1 MRVKFLTIFNVIC
14 LIIILSCASDNV
26 SAENNIQIQPVDG
39 KYIKF
44 FGEAGLLDI
53 QYSNIIFTTNN
64 GKEVIQPVFRG
75 TKGNIRYEDLREYCI
90 KMGKLR
96 PEEKR
101 ISPIQVYCNRGEV
114 KKTFHE
120 FLKFYKSNLLNDVDI
135 EHPSDFGKDNKTWII
150 RYKFIVNGVPGSLQI
165 QIDGSEEFSSNYK
178 SVYEIQPDENGGW
191 FVYDINIRRK
201 DI

>member
-75 TKGNIRYEDLREYCI
+75 TKGNIRYE
-90 KMGKLR
+90 
-96 PEEKR
+96 
-101 ISPIQVYCNRGEV
+101 
-114 KKTFHE
+114 T
-120 FLKFYKSNLLNDVDI
+120 
-135 EHPSDFGKDNKTWII
+135 
-150 RYKFIVNGVPGSLQI
+150 
-165 QIDGSEEFSSNYK
+165 
-178 SVYEIQPDENGGW
+178 
-191 FVYDINIRRK
+191 
-201 DI
+201 